1 MLQLS
6 LGLDS
11 SYNKRIKM
19 DGKKRERKNLNLYE
33 LIQPMKSFPLS
44 VTHTHIIS
52 AAGAHTYC
60 SKLKAEPFGHLA
72 IWQANISLRLI
83 FNDIQSMEGSCV
95 CLCTHKNVAFPE
107 ILFLSKPKYWPTEY
121 LVHMCYNV
129 CVQKEM
135 KTFKV

>member
-19 DGKKRERKNLNLYE
+19 DGKKRERKNLNLYM

-44 VTHTHIIS
+44 VTRTHIIS

-60 SKLKAEPFGHLA
+60 SKLKAEPLCSYGFG
-72 IWQANISLRLI
+72 SR
-83 FNDIQSMEGSCV
+83 
-95 CLCTHKNVAFPE
+95 
-107 ILFLSKPKYWPTEY
+107 
-121 LVHMCYNV
+121 
-129 CVQKEM
+129 
-135 KTFKV
+135 TFHCG